1 MFAGIQQ
8 GKACILKTVIKICNK
23 SFSTIIVGS
32 VINKGKKI
40 DFSTVK
46 LPEFEFENIYKP
58 KELKDRVYKNISAKE
73 VFKYIN
79 LQMLMGKHL
88 GMKWIIGDLIEQNDP
103 KAIKLYNEILE
114 IVENGDKYFDLKGM
128 YKYFPCRRN
137 GNKIEILDDN
147 LEVLKVIEE
156 FEFPRQEWGDY
167 LSLVDYIHPT
177 EIDYIG
183 MFVVSSGEK
192 SRTTSEELKAN
203 GEFYKSHLV
212 MSIGLELAECVA
224 EYIHA
229 EMRRE
234 LGIENEEIK
243 NADVLKA
250 KYQGNRYS
258 FGYPACPELS
268 DQKKLFDLLKPESKI
283 EVVLTEG
290 FMMYPEASVSAI
302 VFAQPFTKYFNI

>member
-1 MFAGIQQ
+1 M
-8 GKACILKTVIKICNK
+8 
-23 SFSTIIVGS
+23 
-32 VINKGKKI
+32 
-40 DFSTVK
+40 
-46 LPEFEFENIYKP
+46 
-58 KELKDRVYKNISAKE
+58 
-73 VFKYIN
+73 
-79 LQMLMGKHL
+79 
-88 GMKWIIGDLIEQNDP
+88 
-103 KAIKLYNEILE
+103 
-114 IVENGDKYFDLKGM
+114 
-128 YKYFPCRRN
+128 
-137 GNKIEILDDN
+137 
-147 LEVLKVIEE
+147 
-156 FEFPRQEWGDY
+156 
-167 LSLVDYIHPT
+167 SLVDYIHPT

-234 LGIENEEIK
+234 LGIENEEMK
-243 NADVLKA
+243 NDDVLKA

-268 DQKKLFDLLKPESKI
+268 DQKKLFSLLKPESKI